1 VAQTLTRYPVSM
13 QSPPRWYKP
22 LCVILLSWNLL
33 GCMAYLNDVTLKPE
47 DVAKMPADMQAM
59 YAARPMWAVA
69 AFATAVW
76 GGALGSLL
84 LLLRK
89 RAALPLLVASVVS
102 LVFQNFGLF
111 VLAGAG
117 RTNPAAYIVQGLVF
131 AIAVGLVVLARRAT
145 ARGWLGA
152 AA

>member
-1 VAQTLTRYPVSM
+1 MAQTLTRYPAFM
-13 QSPPRWYKP
+13 QSPPRWFKP
-22 LCVILLSWNLL
+22 LCVVLLIWNLL
-33 GCMAYLNDVTLKPE
+33 GCMAYMSDVTLKPE
-47 DVAKMPADMQAM
+47 DVAKMSPDMQAM

-84 LLLRK
+84 LLLRR
-89 RAALPLLVASVVS
+89 RAALPVLVASVVG

-117 RTNPAAYIVQGLVF
+117 RVNPAAYVVQGLVF
-131 AIAVGLVVLARRAT
+131 AIAVGLVVLARRA
-145 ARGWLGA
+145 AAQGWLREA
-152 AA
+152 A